1 LFSHQNGLATSHV
14 AKRAGRR
21 ATTRAMAHTIDISHI
36 GCRLGDCARISL
48 PGRPLRLQ
56 RGRQKAS
63 FRVIWSKHLA
73 ANENQAGIEALNY
86 EGNTWGVDLPLSRYI
101 PEVPASTWRTK
112 HKSIPV
118 ASHSRRRWGR
128 SLACYASAWRWDCLT
143 ITKLSMSPSALQFKL
158 MYLLPLAPRISP
170 TLRPAHIPCRFCS
183 PEPGSP
189 RRVWKSP
196 KPQWDT

>member
-1 LFSHQNGLATSHV
+1 MFSHQNGLATSHV

-101 PEVPASTWRTK
+101 PCLLYTSAFTSKVSSVAGNS
-112 HKSIPV
+112 KSGV
-118 ASHSRRRWGR
+118 N
-128 SLACYASAWRWDCLT
+128 
-143 ITKLSMSPSALQFKL
+143 M
-158 MYLLPLAPRISP
+158 LLIA
-170 TLRPAHIPCRFCS
+170 
-183 PEPGSP
+183 
-189 RRVWKSP
+189 
-196 KPQWDT
+196 